1 MKRIRIQQGSCQIE
15 RSSLQFAEAP
25 AAIELRNAKV
35 SAIHGS
41 RQYVVI
47 SMSGDIQPPELALL
61 LQGLPAP
68 KSGPLQRGRN
78 HVLKTKPIVGLTLS
92 LLLAVPQSTFASSH
106 REAPITA
113 LDHTADITDFYA
125 FVSYDHPDR
134 VTFIMNVDP
143 FLEPSNGPNYFPFDP
158 AVLYQIKIDNNYDAK
173 EDVTF
178 QIRFKTEIRSPGVFT
193 AYVGAGDGINAPSS
207 SPAPVAPGTPIV
219 PPAITSLDGPGS
231 AGINVLQTYTVEMV
245 RNGQAVEL
253 TNTNGSDLIAVPSN
267 VGPRTMP
274 NYEALAQQGIY
285 QVQGRGASNVSVF
298 AGTVAD
304 PFFIDLGAAF
314 DSFNFRAGAG
324 DGVLTPAQDANNH
337 LNLAPNAVS
346 GFNVNSIVIEVP
358 IALLTSDGARHPA
371 TDRRA
376 TIGAWATTS
385 RQQVTIRRSPLPD
398 QESGNFYQVQRL
410 ANPLVNELL
419 IGTGS
424 KDYWSMSDPVNDAQ
438 FASFDLDPLLARV
451 FNAVYGIK
459 IPTPPR
465 TDLLPLVTY
474 APPIAAAGTPAGPIA
489 DLLRLNTGV
498 PPTPYDKRSRLGLIG
513 GDAAGFPN
521 GRRVTDDVVDIAA
534 RVVGGGVLIKA
545 FDIAPNNLIGDG
557 VNATD
562 VPTQETFP
570 YIHYAYSGRDSRHI
584 DPSEVGCGE
593 QPSAASNN
601 NSLAPPANQGGDAV
615 CSVQ

>member
-1 MKRIRIQQGSCQIE
+1 M
-15 RSSLQFAEAP
+15 
-25 AAIELRNAKV
+25 
-35 SAIHGS
+35 
-41 RQYVVI
+41 
-47 SMSGDIQPPELALL
+47 
-61 LQGLPAP
+61 
-68 KSGPLQRGRN
+68 
-78 HVLKTKPIVGLTLS
+78 LKTKPIVGLTLG
-92 LLLAVPQSTFASSH
+92 LLLAVPPGTFASSH

-125 FVSYDHPDR
+125 FVSYDHPDC

-158 AVLYQIKIDNNYDAK
+158 AILYQIKIDNNYDAK
-173 EDVTF
+173 EDITF
-178 QIRFKTEIRSPGVFT
+178 QIRFTTEIRSPGVFA
-193 AYVGAGDGINAPSS
+193 AYVGAGDGISAPAS

-219 PPAITSLDGPGS
+219 PPAITSLTGSGS

-245 RNGQAVEL
+245 RNGQAVAL
-253 TNTNGSDLIAVPSN
+253 TNANGADLIAVPSN

-274 NYEALAQQGIY
+274 NYQALAQQGIY
-285 QVQGRGASNVSVF
+285 QLTGSGASNISVF

-314 DSFNFRAGAG
+314 DSFNFRSGAG
-324 DGVLTPAQDANNH
+324 GGVLTPAQDANDH

-358 IALLTSDGARHPA
+358 IALLTSDGARHAA
-371 TDRRA
+371 TDPKA

-385 RQQVTIRRSPLPD
+385 RNQQTIRRSPLPD
-398 QESGNFYQVQRL
+398 ENSGSFYQVQRL
-410 ANPLVNELL
+410 ANPLINELI

-424 KDYWSMSDPVNDAQ
+424 KDYWSMSDPVNDSQ

-513 GDAAGFPN
+513 GDPAGFPN

-534 RVVGGGVLIKA
+534 RVVAGGVLNSA
-545 FDIAPNNLIGDG
+545 FNIYPNNRIGDG

-593 QPSAASNN
+593 QPTPTTPNTYTAA
-601 NSLAPPANQGGDAV
+601 APGNQGGNEV
-615 CSVQ
+615 CPVR